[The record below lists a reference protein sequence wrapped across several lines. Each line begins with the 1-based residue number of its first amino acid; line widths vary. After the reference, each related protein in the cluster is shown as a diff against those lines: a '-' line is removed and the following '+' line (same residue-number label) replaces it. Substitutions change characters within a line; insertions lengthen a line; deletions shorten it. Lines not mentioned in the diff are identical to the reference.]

1 MIARTTRGSKG
12 IANYLLKGQ
21 KKESKYDRNFKDKV
35 NVLYGSLSTIKRT
48 EDYLNKEKQY
58 KDNYLHITL
67 SFSKEDIRRLNEL
80 KEEDKQELK
89 EELVKEY
96 IRHHTSGY
104 DIDTEVIAYAEE
116 HQAKLKQEYSY
127 KDNKLKERLDHIH
140 IVVMMYNPLSDTKL
154 RTTFAKTNYI
164 DDVLQ
169 NYVNK
174 KYNFEIPRES
184 KRERH
189 GIDSK
194 SYTARTRKELIQELK
209 GIKSHNDLIAYFEA
223 NNMQYREVKTKNNHY
238 YKVLNRNGKD
248 INLRGRGFEHLQRL
262 TVDKSFKF
270 NENKEQEEVK
280 QILEKYYQK
289 RFSEIDARRS
299 KQTKQDLENIYNNS
313 ESKENSIEASYQQKI
328 FYKYYQEYIKDDLK
342 GYFIDTKKQDEV
354 KFINKA
360 KDIQVIDK
368 GDKVI
373 ARGNNTAEQ
382 VKLMLDIAEAKKWKL
397 ERLNITGNEA
407 FKKEVRKQI
416 AERLNLKQELEQES
430 KIKIERPTTP
440 IEQQRFNE
448 QEQEQQQRAEKDI
461 SIKQLKESLKASEVL
476 RYAISKYD
484 LKLEDYELTS
494 DNKINNK
501 TNRQKPKNVIDFLQ
515 KELHISTSESIEIC
529 KELYEQQP
537 IEIKADKSKELE
549 QMGLKISICK
559 DQNKNAL
566 NKWEQVE
573 VKSYSELSALMK
585 QYPYSMAQ
593 FEGARSGDNVK
604 GYNNVLIYDI
614 DNDKEPKL
622 NLSEAKELLKQK
634 GISAMIIPSKSHGIE
649 KFTASGKSRGV
660 EDRYRIVIP
669 TNREAKFNDL
679 EEYREFQQLT
689 ARALKIDSFLDNQA
703 LNDKARYYYKSPIT
717 AEPHIIEA
725 KRVMNID
732 NLERIAVLKVEK
744 KREEAREEAK
754 RIEEIKAN
762 LNQYRANPKS
772 TQTSSNNLT
781 FVDAERI
788 INEID
793 IKQLINHYERVEEYK
808 EGKYTMMKSN
818 TAKYSLI
825 DSNIAH
831 DFKSESTYNPL
842 TYLQQKLNT
851 TNLNTI
857 AREAQKVTGDK
868 YIEVNQEAVNMAIK
882 TSLLKATNDK
892 SFESGIKD
900 YFGVNYCQ
908 FSGDKIKIANQEIEV
923 NQDKI
928 IESLKANREQQQ
940 QQQRYEQE
948 GGYEGMEM

>member
-1 MIARTTRGSKG
+1 MIARVRRRSKG

-21 KKESKYDRNFKDKV
+21 KKDSLYDRNFKDKV
-35 NVLYGSLSTIKRT
+35 NVLYGSLSIIKQT

-80 KEEDKQELK
+80 NEEDRQELK
-89 EELVKEY
+89 EKLVKEY

-140 IVVMMYNPLSDTKL
+140 IVIMLYNPLNDTKL
-154 RTTFAKTNYI
+154 RNTFAKTNYI

-169 NYVNK
+169 SYVNK
-174 KYNFEIPRES
+174 KYNFDIPLQN
-184 KRERH
+184 KRERK
-189 GIDSK
+189 GINANSK
-194 SYTARTRKELIQELK
+194 TARTRKELIQELK
-209 GIKSHNDLIAYFEA
+209 EIKSHSELIAYFKA

-262 TVDKSFKF
+262 TIDKNFKF
-270 NENKEQEEVK
+270 SENKTQDELK
-280 QILEKYYQK
+280 AILENYYKK
-289 RFSEIDARRS
+289 RFEEIDARRS
-299 KQTKQDLENIYNNS
+299 KQTNQDLENIYNNS
-313 ESKENSIEASYQQKI
+313 ESKDNVIEASYQQKI
-328 FYKYYQEYIKDDLK
+328 FYKYYREYIKDDLK
-342 GYFIDTKKQDEV
+342 GFFIDTKKQDEV

-373 ARGNNTAEQ
+373 AKGNNTAEQ
-382 VKLMLDIAEAKKWKL
+382 VKLMLDISEAKKWKL

-416 AERLNLKQELEQES
+416 AERLNVKQELEKEA

-440 IEQQRFNE
+440 VEQQRFNE
-448 QEQEQQQRAEKDI
+448 QEKEAQQKSEKDI

-476 RYAISKYD
+476 QYAINKYD
-484 LKLEDYELTS
+484 LKAEDYELTI

-515 KELHISTSESIEIC
+515 KELHITTSESIAIC
-529 KELYEQQP
+529 KELYSKQP
-537 IEIKADKSKELE
+537 LNIRADNDKELE
-549 QMGLKISICK
+549 AMGLKISVCK
-559 DQNKNAL
+559 DQSKNAL

-593 FEGARSGDNVK
+593 FKGARSGDNVK

-622 NLSEAKELLKQK
+622 NLNEAKELLKQHK
-634 GISAMIIPSKSHGIE
+634 ISAMILPSKSHRIE
-649 KFTASGKSRGV
+649 KFTASGKSKGV

-669 TNREAKFNDL
+669 TNKEPQFKSL
-679 EEYREFQQLT
+679 EEYREFQRLT
-689 ARALKIDSFLDNQA
+689 ARALKLEQFLDKQA
-703 LNDKARYYYKSPIT
+703 LNDKARFYYKSPVV

-732 NLERIAVLKVEK
+732 KL
-744 KREEAREEAK
+744 EARAVDKAEQKKAEAQAEAK
-754 RIEEIKAN
+754 RSEQIKAN
-762 LNQYRANPKS
+762 LNQYKAKPNNS
-772 TQTSSNNLT
+772 QSSLNNLT
-781 FVDAERI
+781 FVDVDKI
-788 INEID
+788 INNID
-793 IKQLINHYERVEEYK
+793 IKQLIKHYESAEEYK
-808 EGKYTMMKSN
+808 EGNYTMMKSN
-818 TAKYSLI
+818 TAKYSII

-831 DFKSESTYNPL
+831 DFKNDTTYNPL

-851 TNLNTI
+851 TNLNII
-857 AREAQKVTGDK
+857 AREAQKITGDK

-892 SFESGIKD
+892 SLESGIKE
-900 YFGVNYCQ
+900 YFGVKYCK
-908 FSGDKIKIANQEIEV
+908 FEDDKITIADQEIKV
-923 NQDKI
+923 NREEI
-928 IESLKANREQQQ
+928 IDTLKANREKQQWQ
-940 QQQRYEQE
+940 LHQDGDCQDLI
-948 GGYEGMEM
+948 M

>member
-21 KKESKYDRNFKDKV
+21 KKESNYDRNFKDKV
-35 NVLYGSLSTIKRT
+35 NVLYGSLPTIKRT
-48 EDYLNKEKQY
+48 EDYLNKEKNY

-80 KEEDKQELK
+80 NQEDKQELK

-140 IVVMMYNPLSDTKL
+140 IVVMMYNPLNDTKL
-154 RTTFAKTNYI
+154 RTTFAKTTYI

-189 GIDSK
+189 GTQSK

-209 GIKSHNDLIAYFEA
+209 GIKSHSELIAYFET
-223 NNMQYREVKTKNNHY
+223 NNIQFREVKTKSNHY
-238 YKVLNRNGKD
+238 YKVVNRLGKD

-270 NENKEQEEVK
+270 NENKEQEELK
-280 QILEKYYQK
+280 AILDKYYK
-289 RFSEIDARRS
+289 NRFKEIDARRS
-299 KQTKQDLENIYNNS
+299 KQTKQDLENIYKDNDNDT
-313 ESKENSIEASYQQKI
+313 NSISSSYQQKI
-328 FYKYYQEYIKDDLK
+328 FYKYYKEYIKDDLK
-342 GYFIDTKKQDEV
+342 GFFIDTKNKEQV
-354 KFINKA
+354 KFINKL
-360 KDIQVIDK
+360 KNINVVDM
-368 GDKVI
+368 
-373 ARGNNTAEQ
+373 GNRIEANGTNTEEQ
-382 VKLMLDIAEAKKWKL
+382 VKLMLDIAEAKKWNL
-397 ERLNITGNEA
+397 STLNISGGKE
-407 FKKEVRKQI
+407 FQKEVRKQI
-416 AERLNLKQELEQES
+416 VERLNLRQELKEET
-430 KIKIERPTTP
+430 KIKIDRPTDQT
-440 IEQQRFNE
+440 EQSNYNN
-448 QEQEQQQRAEKDI
+448 QEKKERKKSENNI
-461 SIKQLKESLKASEVL
+461 SIKQLKESLKASEVMQ
-476 RYAISKYD
+476 YAINKYK
-484 LKLEDYELTS
+484 LKAEDYELTN

-566 NKWEQVE
+566 NKWEQIE

-593 FEGARSGDNVK
+593 FEGARSGDNVR

-614 DNDKEPKL
+614 DNDEEPKL
-622 NLSEAKELLKQK
+622 NLNEAKKLLKQK
-634 GISAMIIPSKSHGIE
+634 GISAMILPSKSHQIE
-649 KFTASGKSRGV
+649 KFTASGKSKGV

-669 TNREAKFNDL
+669 TNKEPQFKSL

-689 ARALKIDSFLDNQA
+689 AKALKLDSFLDNQA
-703 LNDKARYYYKSPIT
+703 LNDKARYYYKSPIK

-772 TQTSSNNLT
+772 TQTSLNNLT
-781 FVDAERI
+781 FA
-788 INEID
+788 N
-793 IKQLINHYERVEEYK
+793 VE
-808 EGKYTMMKSN
+808 KS
-818 TAKYSLI
+818 
-825 DSNIAH
+825 
-831 DFKSESTYNPL
+831 
-842 TYLQQKLNT
+842 
-851 TNLNTI
+851 
-857 AREAQKVTGDK
+857 
-868 YIEVNQEAVNMAIK
+868 
-882 TSLLKATNDK
+882 
-892 SFESGIKD
+892 
-900 YFGVNYCQ
+900 
-908 FSGDKIKIANQEIEV
+908 
-923 NQDKI
+923 
-928 IESLKANREQQQ
+928 
-940 QQQRYEQE
+940 
-948 GGYEGMEM
+948 